1 VSIRQALGMD
11 TTVFTI
17 GEASDIVAGSL
28 NMTTLEARAILDVET
43 EERSLFSMT
52 DGVDVWIFRVDLYAW
67 LDLQEGVA

>member
-1 VSIRQALGMD
+1 VSIRQLLGLD

-28 NMTTLEARAILDVET
+28 NISVFEARAILDVET

-52 DGVDVWIFRVDLYAW
+52 DGVDVWIFRVDLYTW
-67 LDLQEGVA
+67 LDRQEGVA

>member
-1 VSIRQALGMD
+1 MSIRQLLGLD

-28 NMTTLEARAILDVET
+28 NISVFEARAILDVET

-52 DGVDVWIFRVDLYAW
+52 DGVDVWIFRVDLYTW
-67 LDLQEGVA
+67 LDRQEGVA

>member
-1 VSIRQALGMD
+1 MSIRQALGMD